1 MAMLRSLLLF
11 TILTAGAA
19 GPARAQEGGGLLEVN
34 LGLTFWTIVIF
45 LVVLAILTK
54 FAYPPI
60 LGAVEAREQ
69 RLRELTEAAERDR
82 AAAAELVEQ
91 HRKELQETRERIQQ
105 ALDDSRSAAE
115 KVREEMLADTR
126 REKEE
131 VDERARREIEQ
142 AERRAVVAVR
152 EEAVDVAI
160 AAAEKLLRRNL
171 TPDDNR
177 RLVQEYLGDLEDR
190 ALASDV
196 AVEV

>member
-1 MAMLRSLLLF
+1 MLRSLLLC
-11 TILTAGAA
+11 TVLTAGAA
-19 GPARAQEGGGLLEVN
+19 LPARAQEGGGLLDVN
-34 LGLTFWTIVIF
+34 LGLTFWTLVIF
-45 LVVLAILTK
+45 LIVLAVLARY
-54 FAYPPI
+54 AYPPI

-91 HRKELQETRERIQQ
+91 NRQELQETRERIQQ

-115 KVREEMLADTR
+115 KIREEMLAEAR
-126 REKEE
+126 
-131 VDERARREIEQ
+131 DEQAEIAARARREIDQ
-142 AERRAVVAVR
+142 AQRRATVAVR

-177 RLVQEYLGDLEDR
+177 RLVQEYLGDLDDPT
-190 ALASDV
+190 LASDL